1 MEDYFLSF
9 RREKDGI
16 WVCLEPV
23 TIFHPNGRLEIAPGQ
38 SLRKGTFYMGVDLAA
53 WLDEQLM
60 NLLKKRSSNG
70 MAGDIP
76 TGSGVGENHL
86 ERRGTQRK

>member
-23 TIFHPNGRLEIAPGQ
+23 TVFHPNGRLEIAPGQ
-38 SLRKGTFYMGVDLAA
+38 SLRKGTLCMGVDLAA

-60 NLLKKRSSNG
+60 NLLTKRSSNG
-70 MAGDIP
+70 VARDISTGAG
-76 TGSGVGENHL
+76 VAENHL
-86 ERRGTQRK
+86 ERRGGQGK